1 MMQPDV
7 VIVGAGPAGLAA
19 ADILLAAGKRI
30 LLIDELPQAGGQ
42 FLRPPPVARRDP
54 NWLTDRVY
62 SSARELLQK
71 LESVAAID
79 WRLGCSVVAIF
90 PQGESGQNADHG
102 FLLWLQSPAGLERVI
117 TQRIIIAT
125 GCYERPLPFP
135 GWTLPGVMGAGAI
148 QTLLKSQDLIAG
160 ERIIFAGSHP
170 LQLIAADQIVRAGG
184 RVEAVFFSQRLV
196 DILRVLLNLFD
207 LLPHWRHVIEAW
219 QALRRLRRAGVRI
232 RFGQHIM
239 RAEGFL
245 RLERLV
251 LAPRGRNGEPVE
263 SRSYSC
269 VTDCVG
275 ICYGFTVAS
284 ELAGQ
289 AGAER
294 TWSGDNG
301 GWLVKHD
308 HWYRSSVK
316 GISAAGEQTGQSGSE
331 AAIRTGKIAA
341 VGMLLE
347 MGTIA
352 ETEAIKMVAV
362 DRRQLCRHQR
372 FAKALNRLSR
382 PPSLR
387 PGSAQAA
394 DSILC
399 RCEHVTVGEFE
410 HFLARHP
417 HIATADSAKLISRV
431 GMGLCQGRICQVNAA
446 TLMAAI
452 RQASVAEVGAF
463 HVQPPIKPVS
473 IAQLLAAD
481 PESCIH
487 ELSSNHPGLRVIIAT
502 K

>member
-1 MMQPDV
+1 MIPPEV

-19 ADILLAAGKRI
+19 ADILLAAGRRI

-42 FLRPPPVARRDP
+42 FLRPPSMARRDP
-54 NWLTDRVY
+54 DWLSDRVY
-62 SSARELLQK
+62 SCARELLQK
-71 LESVAAID
+71 LENITEID
-79 WRLGCSVVAIF
+79 WRLGSSVVAIF
-90 PQGESGQNADHG
+90 RQGEVGQNAEPG
-102 FLLWLQSPAGLERVI
+102 FLLWLQTPAGLERVV

-196 DILRVLLNLFD
+196 DVVRALRYFID
-207 LLPHWRHVIEAW
+207 LLPHWRHVIDVW

-232 RFGQHIM
+232 RFGQRIV
-239 RAEGFL
+239 RAEGSL

-251 LAPRGRNGEPVE
+251 LAPRDRSGAPVE
-263 SRSYSC
+263 SGCHSH

-284 ELAGQ
+284 ELASQ

-294 TWSGDNG
+294 TWSEDNG
-301 GWLVKHD
+301 GWLVQHD
-308 HWYRSSVK
+308 HWYRTSVN
-316 GISAAGEQTGQSGSE
+316 GMSAAGEQTGQSGSE

-341 VGMLLE
+341 VGLLLD
-347 MGTIA
+347 MGKIA
-352 ETEAIKMVAV
+352 ETEADKMVAV
-362 DRRQLCRHQR
+362 DRRQLCRYQS

-387 PGSAQAA
+387 SGLAQAS
-394 DSILC
+394 DTILC
-399 RCEHVTVGEFE
+399 RCENVTVGEFE
-410 HFLARHP
+410 HFLAQHP

-446 TLMAAI
+446 TLMVSI
-452 RQASVAEVGAF
+452 RQSSVEEVGAF
-463 HVQPPIKPVS
+463 QVQPPIKPVS
-473 IAQLLAAD
+473 IAELLSAAVSSKI
-481 PESCIH
+481 PSCQ
-487 ELSSNHPGLRVIIAT
+487 
-502 K
+502 

>member
-42 FLRPPPVARRDP
+42 FLRPPPLARRDP
-54 NWLTDRVY
+54 DWLTDRAY
-62 SSARELLQK
+62 RSARELLQK
-71 LESVAAID
+71 LESMAEID
-79 WRLGCSVVAIF
+79 WRLASSVLAIF
-90 PQGESGQNADHG
+90 SAGESGRNTDPE
-102 FLLWLQSPAGLERVI
+102 FLLWLQTPAGLERVV
-117 TQRIIIAT
+117 TQRIVIAT

-196 DILRVLLNLFD
+196 DILRVLRYFFD
-207 LLPHWRHVIEAW
+207 LLPHWRHVIDVW
-219 QALRRLRRAGVRI
+219 QSLRRLRRAGVLI
-232 RFGQHIM
+232 RFGQHIL
-239 RAEGFL
+239 RAEGSS

-251 LAPRGRNGEPVE
+251 LAPRGRNGAPVE
-263 SRSYSC
+263 SRCHSH

-284 ELAGQ
+284 ELASQ

-294 TWSGDNG
+294 TWSEDNG

-308 HWYRSSVK
+308 HWYRTSVN

-341 VGMLLE
+341 VGLLLD
-347 MGTIA
+347 MGKIA
-352 ETEAIKMVAV
+352 ETEATKMVAV
-362 DRRQLCRHQR
+362 ERRQLCRYQR

-387 PGSAQAA
+387 SGSAQAS
-394 DSILC
+394 DTILC
-399 RCEHVTVGEFE
+399 RCENVTVGEFE
-410 HFLARHP
+410 HFLAQHP

-431 GMGLCQGRICQVNAA
+431 GMGLCQGRICQVNVA
-446 TLMAAI
+446 TLMAGI
-452 RQASVAEVGAF
+452 RQSSVEEVGAF
-463 HVQPPIKPVS
+463 YVQPPIKPVS
-473 IAQLLAAD
+473 IAQLLSAD
-481 PESCIH
+481 PGTEKPPCQ
-487 ELSSNHPGLRVIIAT
+487 
-502 K
+502 

>member
-1 MMQPDV
+1 MIQPDV
-7 VIVGAGPAGLAA
+7 VIVGAGPAGLTA

-30 LLIDELPQAGGQ
+30 LLIDEQPQAGGQ

-54 NWLTDRVY
+54 NWLTDRTY
-62 SSARELLQK
+62 RSARELLQK
-71 LESVAAID
+71 LESVAEID
-79 WRLGCSVVAIF
+79 WRLGSSVVAIF
-90 PQGESGQNADHG
+90 RQWESAQNTDPG
-102 FLLWLQSPAGLERVI
+102 FLLWLQTAAGLERVV

-170 LQLIAADQIVRAGG
+170 LQLIAADQLVRAGG
-184 RVEAVFFSQRLV
+184 RVDAVFFSQRPI
-196 DILRVLLNLFD
+196 DILRVLRYFFD
-207 LLPHWRHVIEAW
+207 LLPHWRHVIEVW

-239 RAEGFL
+239 RAEGSL
-245 RLERLV
+245 RLERIV
-251 LAPRGRNGEPVE
+251 LAPRDRNGEPVE
-263 SRSYSC
+263 SRAYSC

-284 ELAGQ
+284 ELASQ

-308 HWYRSSVK
+308 HWYRTSVR
-316 GISAAGEQTGQSGSE
+316 GLVAAGEQTGQSGSE

-341 VGMLLE
+341 VGLLLD
-347 MGTIA
+347 MGTIS
-352 ETEAIKMVAV
+352 EFEARKMVAA
-362 DRRQLCRHQR
+362 DRRQLCRYQR

-387 PGSAQAA
+387 SGFAPAA
-394 DSILC
+394 DTILC
-399 RCEHVTVGEFE
+399 RCENVTVGEFE
-410 HFLARHP
+410 HILAQHP
-417 HIATADSAKLISRV
+417 HIASADSAKLISRV

-446 TLMAAI
+446 MLMAAI
-452 RQASVAEVGAF
+452 RQASVEELGAF
-463 HVQPPIKPVS
+463 YVQPPIKPVS
-473 IAQLLAAD
+473 IAQLLAAN
-481 PESCIH
+481 P
-487 ELSSNHPGLRVIIAT
+487 
-502 K
+502 